1 MIVPANNLTNA
12 LLDALVIN
20 VNESTSEELLEANYL
35 KALTTLNRFKSNGT
49 IYEDDYSYYLDEFNM
64 AKLTCT
70 MRLEDR
76 KSVV

>member
-1 MIVPANNLTNA
+1 MIVPANNLINA

-20 VNESTSEELLEANYL
+20 VNESTSEEQLEANYL

-70 MRLEDR
+70 MKLEDR
-76 KSVV
+76 ADN

>member
-35 KALTTLNRFKSNGT
+35 KALTTLNRFKSKGT

-70 MRLEDR
+70 MKLEVSADD
-76 KSVV
+76 